1 MKIKLK
7 DYGLISRE
15 LIEKEIEY
23 NEIMLN
29 KPISNKDFISGR
41 LEAFNFIKD
50 NLDLIEDEF
59 LKILGE
65 DKIYNQQQPKK

>member
-15 LIEKEIEY
+15 LIEKEIED

-41 LEAFNFIKD
+41 LDAFNFIKD
-50 NLDLIEDEF
+50 NLDLIEIEDEF
-59 LKILGE
+59 
-65 DKIYNQQQPKK
+65 Y

>member
-1 MKIKLK
+1 MEKMKIKLT

-15 LIEKEIEY
+15 LIKKEIEY

-59 LKILGE
+59 LKNVGG
-65 DKIYNQQQPKK
+65 D